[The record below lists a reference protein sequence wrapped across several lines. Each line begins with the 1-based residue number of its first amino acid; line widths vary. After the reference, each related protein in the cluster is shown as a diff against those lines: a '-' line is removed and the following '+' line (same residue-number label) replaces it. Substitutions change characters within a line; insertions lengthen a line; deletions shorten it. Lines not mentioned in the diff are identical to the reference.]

1 MHGTG
6 KADVQRLLWKKNAF
20 NFSAVFFSATA
31 LSPSGGH
38 KEYSRTSLEH
48 PLMSDDAEFAKKKQ
62 QHEKGALPELLVEYF
77 LPVLSPTPAQAGLL
91 QQDAHSPINQTQIYR
106 SKAGDSCQK

>member
-6 KADVQRLLWKKNAF
+6 KADVQQLLWKKNAF
-20 NFSAVFFSATA
+20 NFSAVFFGATA

-38 KEYSRTSLEH
+38 RAYSRTSLEH
-48 PLMSDDAEFAKKKQ
+48 SLMSDDAEFAKKN
-62 QHEKGALPELLVEYF
+62 QHEKGALPELLVEYI